1 MAEATGLL
9 VKVRGDG
16 AGFAAATRSLRLGA
30 ADVEPILT
38 VPPAAGPGLGAGAD
52 RGATWLKLGAK
63 AARSENPWD
72 NAHDLIGRGGA
83 FAAAGG
89 PEVLAVEPD
98 IRAELGLQGRQRRQ
112 SEPWPRAPLRS
123 APSTTRNRPAA
134 PR

>member
-16 AGFAAATRSLRLGA
+16 AGFAAATRSMRLGA
-30 ADVEPILT
+30 ADIEPILT

-72 NAHDLIGRGGA
+72 NAHDLIGRGGDGGRLGDRGHGGGIGQG
-83 FAAAGG
+83 AGG
-89 PEVLAVEPD
+89 SLAES
-98 IRAELGLQGRQRRQ
+98 I
-112 SEPWPRAPLRS
+112 S
-123 APSTTRNRPAA
+123 
-134 PR
+134 